1 MSQGSSPVRAS
12 WLEDVSGL
20 SEPADVPAV
29 PDVPVSVLVPDDAV
43 ESVVPEV
50 GGVSDSPSLVVSV
63 GVACEPWAVV
73 SGNGSL
79 YWSSPAPWA
88 NAGAGAMSAHAS
100 TPARRRRVSGVAWSF
115 RGISVV
121 VFGAVRRHP
130 SRWRGRDSPQ
140 VAGLA
145 VASLT
150 ANALAIV
157 FTVVFARVLG
167 EEDYGSLAALTSW
180 LLILG
185 VPGSALQVAS
195 ARDVAAGRYGDGP
208 RLAAVTRR
216 WLRPVILAAVV
227 LSIVSALLRV
237 PLAEITGV
245 DEVWAAALV
254 LPGAC
259 AWFALCLLRGVLQG
273 DGAIAAVGWSIAGE
287 AAGRVVCGLL
297 LLSLGTGVVGA
308 FAGTPLSFTVATL
321 ALLVVLRRRV
331 GRPETAADDDAA
343 GLDRLAAGAWSAIIA
358 LTLLMMLQSLDVIV
372 AKHQLPDDEAG
383 SYTAAAVAAKV
394 LIWVAIGL
402 AVYVVPEA
410 SRRAARGAA
419 PFGALAQ
426 ALGAIAVL
434 AVPVLTI
441 FLVAPELLLR
451 LGFGIDY
458 EDAAPALLPLGTA
471 MTLLACCYLSSQYL
485 LALRHWSFLVVLVT
499 AVIAELAGL
508 LAYGDSYRSFAL
520 VALAVQSAGVL
531 AILGLAARAAPRGT
545 VAEVPV

>member
-1 MSQGSSPVRAS
+1 MSHGSSPVRARLAACDVVVDADVS
-12 WLEDVSGL
+12 PAAVVPAEAPLVDPVEPEDDEPSVVDEGGVCDRPWLEVDVE
-20 SEPADVPAV
+20 EPDWA
-29 PDVPVSVLVPDDAV
+29 S
-43 ESVVPEV
+43 
-50 GGVSDSPSLVVSV
+50 
-63 GVACEPWAVV
+63 WAVV

-79 YWSSPAPWA
+79 YWSSPAPCA
-88 NAGAGAMSAHAS
+88 NAGDGATSAPVS
-100 TPARRRRVSGVAWSF
+100 TTARRRRRIAGVSF

-121 VFGAVRRHP
+121 MFGAVRLHP

-185 VPGSALQVAS
+185 VPGSALQVAA

-208 RLAAVTRR
+208 ELAAVTRR

-227 LSIVSALLRV
+227 LTLVSVAARE
-237 PLAEITGV
+237 PLGAITGV
-245 DEVWAAALV
+245 DQVWAAALV

-273 DGAIAAVGWSIAGE
+273 AGAIGAVAWSIVGE
-287 AAGRVVCGLL
+287 ALGRVVCGLAL
-297 LLSLGTGVVGA
+297 LVTGAGVAGA
-308 FAGTPLSFTVATL
+308 FAGTPLSFTIAAV
-321 ALLVVLRRRV
+321 ALLAVLQQRM
-331 GRPETAADDDAA
+331 GRPQGDEATPA
-343 GLDRLAAGAWSAIIA
+343 LHRLAAGAWSAIIA
-358 LTLLMMLQSLDVIV
+358 LTLLMALQSLDVII
-372 AKHQLPDDEAG
+372 AKHELPDDEAG

-410 SRRAARGAA
+410 SRRAARGDA

-426 ALGAIAVL
+426 ALGAIALL
-434 AVPVLTI
+434 AVPVLLI
-441 FLVAPELLLR
+441 FFAAPEQLLR
-451 LGFGIDY
+451 AGFGEEY
-458 EDAAPALLPLGTA
+458 ADAAPALFPLGTA
-471 MTLLACCYLSSQYL
+471 MTLLACCYLAGQYL
-485 LALRHWSFLVVLVT
+485 LALRHWTFLFILGT
-499 AVIAELAGL
+499 ALTAELAGL
-508 LAYGDSYRSFAL
+508 LAFGDGFRSFGL
-520 VALAVQSAGVL
+520 VVLAVQSVCALVM
-531 AILGLAARAAPRGT
+531 LGFAVRAAPKGAI
-545 VAEVPV
+545 AEAPV

>member
-1 MSQGSSPVRAS
+1 M
-12 WLEDVSGL
+12 
-20 SEPADVPAV
+20 
-29 PDVPVSVLVPDDAV
+29 
-43 ESVVPEV
+43 
-50 GGVSDSPSLVVSV
+50 
-63 GVACEPWAVV
+63 
-73 SGNGSL
+73 
-79 YWSSPAPWA
+79 
-88 NAGAGAMSAHAS
+88 
-100 TPARRRRVSGVAWSF
+100 
-115 RGISVV
+115 
-121 VFGAVRRHP
+121 FGAVRLHP

-180 LLILG
+180 LLILA

-195 ARDVAAGRYGDGP
+195 ARDVAAGRYGEGP

-216 WLRPVILAAVV
+216 WLRPVMLAAVA
-227 LSIVSALLRV
+227 LTLVSVAARE
-237 PLAEITGV
+237 PLAAVTGV

-273 DGAIAAVGWSIAGE
+273 DGAIGAVGWSIVGE
-287 AAGRVVCGLL
+287 AAGRVLCGVLL
-297 LLSLGTGVVGA
+297 LVLGAGVAGA
-308 FAGTPLSFTVATL
+308 FAGTPLSFVIAAAAL
-321 ALLVVLRRRV
+321 AVVLRRRV
-331 GRPETAADDDAA
+331 GSTEEGAPEPQTD
-343 GLDRLAAGAWSAIIA
+343 GLNRLAAGAWSAIIA
-358 LTLLMMLQSLDVIV
+358 LTLLMALQSLDVIV

-426 ALGAIAVL
+426 ALAAIALL
-434 AVPVLTI
+434 AVPVLLI
-441 FLVAPELLLR
+441 FLAAPELLLR
-451 LGFGIDY
+451 LGFGVEF

-471 MTLLACCYLSSQYL
+471 MTLLACCYLSGQYL
-485 LALRHWSFLVVLVT
+485 LALRHWTFLLVLLT
-499 AVIAELAGL
+499 AMLAELAGL
-508 LAYGDSYRSFAL
+508 LAYGDGYRSIAVVVL
-520 VALAVQSAGVL
+520 VVQAVAVL
-531 AILGLAARAAPRGT
+531 AMLTLAAKAAPRGV
-545 VAEVPV
+545 VAEAPV

>member
-1 MSQGSSPVRAS
+1 MSHGSSPVRAS
-12 WLEDVSGL
+12 SV
-20 SEPADVPAV
+20 AV
-29 PDVPVSVLVPDDAV
+29 PDAVVLSALSDAVLPEVSVLAPELEPD
-43 ESVVPEV
+43 ESLV

-63 GVACEPWAVV
+63 GVLSAWASCAVV

-79 YWSSPAPWA
+79 YWSSPAPWP
-88 NAGAGAMSAHAS
+88 NAGAGATSAHAS
-100 TPARRRRVSGVAWSF
+100 RPARRRPRGTGARSF

-121 VFGAVRRHP
+121 VFGAVKLHP

-145 VASLT
+145 LASLT

-185 VPGSALQVAS
+185 VPGSALQVAA
-195 ARDVAAGRYGDGP
+195 ARDVAAGRYGSGP
-208 RLAAVTRR
+208 RLAAVTHR
-216 WLRPVILAAVV
+216 WLRPVIVAGLVLTLLSVLLREQLAA
-227 LSIVSALLRV
+227 
-237 PLAEITGV
+237 ITGV
-245 DEVWAAALV
+245 DEAWAAALV

-259 AWFALCLLRGVLQG
+259 CWFALCLLRGVLQG
-273 DGAIAAVGWSIAGE
+273 DGAIAPVGWSIAGE
-287 AAGRVVCGLL
+287 AAGRVACGLVL
-297 LLSLGTGVVGA
+297 IVAGGGVVGA
-308 FAGTPLSFTVATL
+308 FAGTPVSFTVA
-321 ALLVVLRRRV
+321 ALVLLLVLRRRV
-331 GRPETAADDDAA
+331 GEPGAETPTE
-343 GLDRLAAGAWSAIIA
+343 GLDRLAAGAWSAIIG
-358 LTLLMMLQSLDVIV
+358 LTLLMALQSLDVIV

-426 ALGAIAVL
+426 ALGAIALL
-434 AVPVLTI
+434 AVPVLLI
-441 FLVAPELLLR
+441 FAAAPDLLLR
-451 LGFGIDY
+451 LGFGPEF

-471 MTLLACCYLSSQYL
+471 MTLLACCYLASQYL
-485 LALRHWSFLVVLVT
+485 LALRHWSFLLVLGT
-499 AVIAELAGL
+499 AVVAELAGL
-508 LAYGDSYRSFAL
+508 FAYGDDFRDIAL
-520 VALAVQSAGVL
+520 VALGVQSAGVFVIL
-531 AILGLAARAAPRGT
+531 ALAARAAPRGT
-545 VAEVPV
+545 IAEVPV